1 MNNKPLGDVVPEMVP
16 LFDMAKLSNRVEVP
30 YFNQVEAL
38 IELTR
43 EDKQIT
49 LMTRITAE
57 VSGKKINGFVVTFDD
72 ISELQSAQR
81 VAAWG
86 DVARRIA
93 HEIKNPINSHTVS
106 CRATTKKI
114 STFN

>member
-1 MNNKPLGDVVPEMVP
+1 
-16 LFDMAKLSNRVEVP
+16 MAKLSNRVEVP

-43 EDKQIT
+43 KDRQIT

-93 HEIKNPINSHTVS
+93 HEIKNPLTPIQLAAE
-106 CRATTKKI
+106 RLQKKI